1 MNYITNLENPTQVLD
16 LPEGSLIMNIG
27 FWVEVSFS
35 TEDVV
40 EAAEMLI
47 ENKDTKKLFSQAGVI
62 SRAGKYGW
70 GLGDV
75 YRAG

>member
-1 MNYITNLENPTQVLD
+1 
-16 LPEGSLIMNIG
+16 MNIG